1 MCKFIKRMICLFVLT
16 AVAIGAV
23 AFLEGGDPFRWL
35 GRRSEETGKVIRK
48 KSDKLADEV
57 DKIKRTTRDVKKEV
71 DVVKRKT
78 EKFLKKKSGNSD

>member
-1 MCKFIKRMICLFVLT
+1 MCKFIKRMICLLVLI

-35 GRRSEETGKVIRK
+35 GRRSEETGKVIRE
-48 KSDKLADEV
+48 KSDKLADEA

-78 EKFLKKKSGNSD
+78 EEFLKKKPGNSD